1 MELCNVRHAAIQRW
15 KKKIKMRHFLTAVKS
30 VTVENL
36 RGEFCPACGE
46 GVWDSESNRRLDE
59 AQTAL
64 MNAVRAEASAD
75 IRRIRKSLK
84 LTQAELAKNFGLG
97 PLAFSRYERG
107 KTQPPILLVKVLW
120 LLKKHPYLFEE
131 LREMNVP
138 PRDVPTVAGNAARR
152 KCMAV

>member
-1 MELCNVRHAAIQRW
+1 MQCPACGYPEMEEKNQDETLSCCGQ
-15 KKKIKMRHFLTAVKS
+15 S

-107 KTQPPILLVKVLW
+107 KIQPPILLVKVLW

-131 LREMNVP
+131 LREMNIP
-138 PRDVPTVAGNAARR
+138 PRDVPTVADDTARR
-152 KCMAV
+152 KCIAV

>member
-1 MELCNVRHAAIQRW
+1 MKQKTQNETLSYSGHS
-15 KKKIKMRHFLTAVKS
+15 L
-30 VTVENL
+30 TVENL

-64 MNAVRAEASAD
+64 MNAARAEASAD

-107 KTQPPILLVKVLW
+107 KTQPPILLVKVLR
-120 LLKKHPYLFEE
+120 LLKKHPNLLEE
-131 LREMNVP
+131 LREMSEP
-138 PRDVPTVAGNAARR
+138 HRDDPTPATQPASFPR
-152 KCMAV
+152 

>member
-1 MELCNVRHAAIQRW
+1 MQCPACGYPKME
-15 KKKIKMRHFLTAVKS
+15 KKNKDETLSYSGQS

-36 RGEFCPACGE
+36 SGEFCPACGE
-46 GVWDSESNRRLDE
+46 GIWDSESNQRLDE

-64 MNAVRAEASAD
+64 MNAARIKVSAD

-84 LTQAELAKNFGLG
+84 LTQAELAKHFGLG

-107 KTQPPILLVKVLW
+107 KNQPPFLLVKVLS
-120 LLKKHPYLFEE
+120 LLEKHPDLLEE

-138 PRDVPTVAGNAARR
+138 NRDVLTDTGNVTRR
-152 KCMAV
+152 KRATV

>member
-1 MELCNVRHAAIQRW
+1 MQCPACGYPKME
-15 KKKIKMRHFLTAVKS
+15 KKNKDETLSYSGQS

-36 RGEFCPACGE
+36 SGEFCPDCGE
-46 GVWDSESNRRLDE
+46 GIWDSESNQRLDE

-64 MNAVRAEASAD
+64 MNAARIKVSAD

-84 LTQAELAKNFGLG
+84 LTQAELAKHFGLG

-107 KTQPPILLVKVLW
+107 KNQPPFLLVKVLS
-120 LLKKHPYLFEE
+120 LLEKHPDLLEE

-138 PRDVPTVAGNAARR
+138 NRDVLTDTGNVTRR
-152 KCMAV
+152 KRATV

>member
-84 LTQAELAKNFGLG
+84 LTQAELANF
-97 PLAFSRYERG
+97 S
-107 KTQPPILLVKVLW
+107 
-120 LLKKHPYLFEE
+120 
-131 LREMNVP
+131 MS
-138 PRDVPTVAGNAARR
+138 
-152 KCMAV
+152 

>member
-1 MELCNVRHAAIQRW
+1 MEQKNKDETLSYSGQ
-15 KKKIKMRHFLTAVKS
+15 S

-36 RGEFCPACGE
+36 SGEFCPDCGE
-46 GVWDSESNRRLDE
+46 GIWDSESNQRLDE

-64 MNAVRAEASAD
+64 MNAARIKVSAD

-84 LTQAELAKNFGLG
+84 LTQAELAKHFGLG

-107 KTQPPILLVKVLW
+107 KNQPPFLLVKVLS
-120 LLKKHPYLFEE
+120 LLEKHPDLLEE

-138 PRDVPTVAGNAARR
+138 NRDVLTDTGNVTRR
-152 KCMAV
+152 KRATV

>member
-1 MELCNVRHAAIQRW
+1 MQCPACGYPEMEQKNRDEILSYSGQ
-15 KKKIKMRHFLTAVKS
+15 S

-36 RGEFCPACGE
+36 KGEFCPACGE
-46 GVWDSESNRRLDE
+46 GIWDSESNQRLDE

-64 MNAVRAEASAD
+64 MNTARSEVSAN

-84 LTQAELAKNFGLG
+84 LTQSELAKTFGLG

-107 KTQPPILLVKVLW
+107 KTQPPLLLVKVLS
-120 LLKKHPYLFEE
+120 LLEKHPDLLEE

-138 PRDVPTVAGNAARR
+138 HGDVITGTGNATRR
-152 KCMAV
+152 KRAAI